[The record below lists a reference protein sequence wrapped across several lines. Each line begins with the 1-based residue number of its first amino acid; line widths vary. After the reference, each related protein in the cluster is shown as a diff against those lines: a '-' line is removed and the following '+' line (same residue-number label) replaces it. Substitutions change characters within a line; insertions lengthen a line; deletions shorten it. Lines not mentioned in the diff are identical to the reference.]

1 MNDNKLFYDMLAYMR
16 LRSGMSARKVSVAAG
31 LSESYVSKVEK
42 GGVVPS
48 IEAFAAIVHT
58 LGLNASEVA
67 LLLSLLVKHDDE
79 GIYE

>member
-1 MNDNKLFYDMLAYMR
+1 
-16 LRSGMSARKVSVAAG
+16 AG

-79 GIYE
+79 GTCE